1 MRNFAL
7 YLDTDLVRR
16 ILSIVLLLAYLGT
29 ISTTLA
35 PLVYYISHQ
44 DYISQNLCENRD
56 QVDLECNGKCYLNEK
71 LSETTQKRNQE
82 NRIDIEKYPELISLS
97 VFSKVFSCNHFV
109 LAYPIFCNLYSFDCI
124 NDVFH
129 PPTNIII
136 FSDCFC

>member
-1 MRNFAL
+1 M
-7 YLDTDLVRR
+7 YLDVDLVRR

-56 QVDLECNGKCYLNEK
+56 QVNLECNGKCYLNEK
-71 LSETTQKRNQE
+71 LSETTQKNNQE
-82 NRIDIEKYPELISLS
+82 NRIDLEKYPELISLS
-97 VFSKVFSCNHFV
+97 VFSIVFSFSHFV
-109 LAYPIFCNLYSFDCI
+109 FAYPNFYNLYSFNCI

-136 FSDCFC
+136 FSDYFC